1 MSRKCQ
7 ERVTDVVTWHD
18 IDLDYVLGDYTESE
32 NEFSIAASAV
42 NFPASGSSSG
52 GEDPGK
58 ENKPTS
64 SKPGDV
70 RGVLYKC
77 PVCEKAL
84 KSISGFRGHVM
95 KQHGRADLKGKF
107 WFLQCSDLII
117 KVLVLQ
123 DCCISSVLAM

>member
-64 SKPGDV
+64 SKERCTLARAGCV
-70 RGVLYKC
+70 RARTAGSAC
-77 PVCEKAL
+77 
-84 KSISGFRGHVM
+84 
-95 KQHGRADLKGKF
+95 GKPF
-107 WFLQCSDLII
+107 T
-117 KVLVLQ
+117 LVR
-123 DCCISSVLAM
+123 VLALNPENISLACSYVF